1 MRRSPRPRR
10 TRTSAGHLRS
20 TSPSR
25 YPGRWGKAKRQ
36 THVAPAAAKWIAAPR
51 IPSQAVPWTAGGG
64 RGSGTGRPRRHV
76 LPAPPAT
83 PTREHSP
90 HRRASCVVDSNS
102 GLAAAPLFHPRGVNP
117 CVPRMGGRVPAAD
130 RQRRQRRWMRS
141 CCRCTRTGY
150 RPICFPVVT
159 PGRERLRERVG
170 TALIFVGVLAT
181 FPSTQ
186 QTIKHVSDDQYRAPN
201 VGEGAG
207 HIQYHMVREV
217 FLDAAVLAVL
227 VTGITS
233 RRPVSSRHW
242 WAMISAAAGFSVGLW
257 SGPLA
262 GVGWAPNRRAL
273 TAHAVSST
281 TLVLGTLML
290 RPRSPRRLSATP

>member
-1 MRRSPRPRR
+1 M
-10 TRTSAGHLRS
+10 
-20 TSPSR
+20 
-25 YPGRWGKAKRQ
+25 
-36 THVAPAAAKWIAAPR
+36 
-51 IPSQAVPWTAGGG
+51 
-64 RGSGTGRPRRHV
+64 
-76 LPAPPAT
+76 
-83 PTREHSP
+83 
-90 HRRASCVVDSNS
+90 
-102 GLAAAPLFHPRGVNP
+102 
-117 CVPRMGGRVPAAD
+117 
-130 RQRRQRRWMRS
+130 
-141 CCRCTRTGY
+141 
-150 RPICFPVVT
+150 
-159 PGRERLRERVG
+159 RERVG